1 MSEID
6 LYVFCLLLGLAGL
19 VGMVLSG
26 AHHGNHDVHHGHA
39 GAFRGHAS
47 HGHHAVHGSHAA
59 HGHSAHSHANHHAH
73 SAARDGVQAARQATS
88 STLLGLLSPRVFF
101 SVLLGFGTTGVA
113 ANSFLN
119 GMALM
124 ATSAAGGV
132 LFEGAIVRPLWNFL
146 MGFASQPARM
156 LESRVLE
163 EALAVTNFDA
173 DGRGLVSVEMN
184 GEIVQ
189 LLARLRPEDRQQMTS
204 STRVR
209 NGDKLLVVEVDAAH
223 NTCVVTPMGGV
234 PAN

>member
-1 MSEID
+1 M
-6 LYVFCLLLGLAGL
+6 FCLVLGLIGL

-39 GAFRGHAS
+39 GAFRGHATHGS
-47 HGHHAVHGSHAA
+47 HGGHARGHGSHADHQA
-59 HGHSAHSHANHHAH
+59 HNASHNA
-73 SAARDGVQAARQATS
+73 SRDGAPATRHTS

-113 ANSFLN
+113 ANSFLS
-119 GMALM
+119 GAVLM
-124 ATSAAGGV
+124 GVSVVGGAV
-132 LFEGAIVRPLWNFL
+132 FEGAIVRPLWNFL

-189 LLARLRPEDRQQMTS
+189 LLARLRPEDRQPTTS

-209 NGDKLLVVEVDAAH
+209 NGDKLMVVEVDAAH
-223 NTCVVTPMGGV
+223 NTCVVTPIGGV
-234 PAN
+234 QKSH

>member
-1 MSEID
+1 MSEIE

-39 GAFRGHAS
+39 GAFRGHAG
-47 HGHHAVHGSHAA
+47 HGHAA
-59 HGHSAHSHANHHAH
+59 HGHSAHGHANHHAH
-73 SAARDGVQAARQATS
+73 SAARDSVQAARQATS

-101 SVLLGFGTTGVA
+101 SVLLGFGATGIA
-113 ANSFLN
+113 AGSFLT
-119 GMALM
+119 GITLM
-124 ATSAAGGV
+124 GTSAAGGV
-132 LFEGAIVRPLWNFL
+132 FFEGAIVRPLWNFL

-163 EALAVTNFDA
+163 EAQAVTNFDA

-189 LLARLRPEDRQQMTS
+189 LLARLRVEDRQPTTS
-204 STRVR
+204 GTRVR
-209 NGDKLLVVEVDAAH
+209 NGDKLMVVEVDAAH
-223 NTCVVTPMGGV
+223 NTCVVTPIGGV
-234 PAN
+234 SKIV